1 MELGAAEA
9 RHSNAKFL
17 DLRIGKIAQTS
28 KEQREGF
35 SPATTK
41 NKSGT
46 EHHFFA
52 KPYDSITGYID
63 DIRWHTHTLQDGTVL
78 TGWNIA
84 INTGNDLYI
93 LGVSSNDRPFDGL
106 MNSLCNVDFTQPV
119 KFQGFWGEQKNSQGQ
134 KTGKKQKV
142 LLMYQTEGDPKAFVK
157 GKYEMKWLSQLL
169 VKKLKEKIEI
179 SEDEKRNL
187 AYKPDGKIDGDYPY
201 IKEKLDGKWNFDNW
215 REFLMGEMYT
225 YVIPA
230 VEIAKS
236 DRGEIST
243 GTIIVED
250 DDDLAIGGRYDAQAP
265 GFNPSEEDD
274 DSQIP
279 F

>member
-9 RHSNAKFL
+9 RQSNAKFVN
-17 DLRIGKIAQTS
+17 LRVGKIAQTS
-28 KEQREGF
+28 NDPLPGY
-35 SPATTK
+35 SPAKTV

-46 EHHFFA
+46 ENHFFA
-52 KPYDSITGYID
+52 KPYDAITGYVD
-63 DIRWHTHTLQDGTVL
+63 EIRWHTYTLKDGTEL
-78 TGWNIA
+78 TGWNVA
-84 INTGNDLYI
+84 INTGKELFI
-93 LGVSSNDRPFDGL
+93 LSVSSNDRPFDGF

-119 KFQGFWGEQKNSQGQ
+119 KFQGFMGESKDAQGK

-142 LLMYQTEGDPKAFVK
+142 FLMYQTEGDPKDFVK

-169 VKKLKEKIEI
+169 VKKLKEKIELTD
-179 SEDEKRNL
+179 DEKRNI
-187 AYKPDGKIDGDYPY
+187 AYLPDGKIDGEYPY

-225 YVIPA
+225 NVIPS

-236 DRGEIST
+236 ERGEISYT
-243 GTIIVED
+243 SEAPAEPIIVEEDSSD
-250 DDDLAIGGRYDAQAP
+250 D
-265 GFNPSEEDD
+265 
-274 DSQIP
+274 IP